1 MANIPTPAGPG
12 LTPVGPIP
20 APAGLASG
28 GPLAAPGAS
37 VSVGPLAAPGASA
50 SGGQPATPSDG
61 PARSD
66 APATPDRSG
75 LAVEASLLL
84 TAVVWGLN
92 FPVLKVALRE
102 LSPLVV
108 NAVRFPLAALV
119 VAVLLRA
126 QGRRLIPRHRDWPQ
140 VVALGVLGHFAYQ
153 LCFVYGLSWTLAGN
167 AALLM
172 ATTPVWV
179 VCLAG
184 LLREERFSLRAL
196 CGALVTLAGTVVLVV
211 NGAGGEAGAAGA
223 GATLRGEL
231 VVLAGVI
238 IWAAYTVL
246 IGRSVKR
253 HGALE
258 VTGWTFW
265 AASPFIFLAGV
276 PSMWTGD
283 LGSVSAGAWAAVA
296 YSGILTVGL
305 GYFAWY
311 RAVGAIGQ
319 SRTAIYANFVPVVTF
334 AGAWLWLGE
343 SPTAAQLG
351 GTVVVLA
358 GLAVARRGRGARP
371 GAWRR
376 AASRWRRRIDRWRR
390 LGGWRRPG
398 GWPRLGGWRK
408 LGGWPR
414 GGWRRLA
421 GWPTRPR
428 RSASPWPAAS
438 G

>member
-1 MANIPTPAGPG
+1 MIPKPQTHAW
-12 LTPVGPIP
+12 PVA
-20 APAGLASG
+20 APAGVAGGGPPAAPGATAGNGQPVVFPGGPAVPNGPAASG
-28 GPLAAPGAS
+28 GPAVSGSPAVAS
-37 VSVGPLAAPGASA
+37 MPTL
-50 SGGQPATPSDG
+50 
-61 PARSD
+61 
-66 APATPDRSG
+66 DRSSV
-75 LAVEASLLL
+75 AVEASLLL
-84 TAVVWGLN
+84 TAIVWGLN
-92 FPVLKVALRE
+92 FPVLKVALHE
-102 LSPLVV
+102 LNPMVV

-140 VVALGVLGHFAYQ
+140 VVALGVLGHFTYQ

-184 LLREERFSLRAL
+184 LLREERFSPRAL
-196 CGALVTLAGTVVLVV
+196 CGALVTLAGTVVLVA
-211 NGAGGEAGAAGA
+211 NGPGGEADAAGL
-223 GATLRGEL
+223 GATLRGDL
-231 VVLAGVI
+231 VVLAGVV

-276 PSMWTGD
+276 PSMWTSD

-296 YSGILTVGL
+296 YSGVLTVGL

-311 RAVGAIGQ
+311 RAVGVIGQ
-319 SRTAIYANFVPVVTF
+319 SRTAVYANFVPVVTF

-343 SPTAAQLG
+343 TPTAAQLG
-351 GTVVVLA
+351 GTAVVLA
-358 GLAVARRGRGARP
+358 GLAVARRGGAAQRGAR
-371 GAWRR
+371 AR
-376 AASRWRRRIDRWRR
+376 AAGRWQRRLSNWLRR
-390 LGGWRRPG
+390 LGSWTRRFGTRRFGSGRTRPG
-398 GWPRLGGWRK
+398 RWP
-408 LGGWPR
+408 
-414 GGWRRLA
+414 GWRRLA
-421 GWPTRPR
+421 RWPIRPR
-428 RSASPWPAAS
+428 RSASPWSAAS

>member
-1 MANIPTPAGPG
+1 MIPKPPIHLGP
-12 LTPVGPIP
+12 VA
-20 APAGLASG
+20 APAGVAGAGPPAAGATAGSG
-28 GPLAAPGAS
+28 PAVPGGAA
-37 VSVGPLAAPGASA
+37 L
-50 SGGQPATPSDG
+50 SDG
-61 PARSD
+61 P
-66 APATPDRSG
+66 TLDRSSV
-75 LAVEASLLL
+75 AVEASLLL

-92 FPVLKVALRE
+92 FPVLKVALHE
-102 LSPLVV
+102 LNPMVV

-140 VVALGVLGHFAYQ
+140 VVALGVLGHFTYQ

-184 LLREERFSLRAL
+184 LLREERFSSRAL
-196 CGALVTLAGTVVLVV
+196 CGALVTLAGTVVLVA
-211 NGAGGEAGAAGA
+211 NGPGGEADAAGL
-223 GATLRGEL
+223 GATLRGDL
-231 VVLAGVI
+231 VVLAGVV

-276 PSMWTGD
+276 PSMWTSD

-296 YSGILTVGL
+296 YSGVLTVGL

-311 RAVGAIGQ
+311 RAVGVIGQ
-319 SRTAIYANFVPVVTF
+319 SRTAVYANFVPVVTF

-343 SPTAAQLG
+343 TPTAAQLG
-351 GTVVVLA
+351 GTAVVLA
-358 GLAVARRGRGARP
+358 GLAVARRGGTTQQGARAKAA
-371 GAWRR
+371 GRWQRRLGKWLRRSANWTRRFGNRTRRFGNWRTR
-376 AASRWRRRIDRWRR
+376 PDRWR
-390 LGGWRRPG
+390 
-398 GWPRLGGWRK
+398 
-408 LGGWPR
+408 
-414 GGWRRLA
+414 GWRRLA
-421 GWPTRPR
+421 RWPTRPR
-428 RSASPWPAAS
+428 RSASPWSATS